1 MGPKLYWI
9 DSLWPGKLAISARP
23 RGGDWLGDEVEG
35 WRGEGIDVVVSLLTD
50 EELPELGLER
60 EADTAARHGLR
71 FMNLP
76 IPDRG
81 VPASSAVAATFV
93 EDLRKQLEQG
103 HNAVIHCRQ
112 GIGRSGMIA
121 AALLVKQGSSPSE
134 AMQRVS
140 QIRGVTVPETEQQ
153 RAWLFDFSPVGTVPS
168 KGSLRR

>member
-9 DSLWPGKLAISARP
+9 DPSWPGKLAISARP
-23 RGGDWLGDEVEG
+23 RGGDWLEDEMEG
-35 WRGEGIDVVVSLLTD
+35 WRQEGVDVVVSLLTK
-50 EELPELGLER
+50 EELPELGLES
-60 EADTAARHGLR
+60 ESESAKRHGLR

-81 VPASSAVAATFV
+81 VPDSSAVAATFL
-93 EDLRKQLEQG
+93 EELRKQLEKG
-103 HNAVIHCRQ
+103 RNAAIHCRQ

-121 AALLVKQGSSPSE
+121 AALLVKQGTSPSE

-140 QIRGVTVPETEQQ
+140 QIRGVSAPETEQQ
-153 RAWLFDFSPVGTVPS
+153 RTWLFDFSPVGSVTS